1 LQRNTAAFLQA
12 LANGQTSTVQNSLT
26 VADTP
31 SLTDQ
36 LTRIVN
42 FRVAAGLTP
51 SASQLATSLV
61 NSLVAIGQVPAANAN
76 ALIASVLQGRNQPP
90 SIVCPSAAVN
100 ECTQSAST
108 PVALTAHVSDP
119 DGDALTV
126 TWNADGSQL
135 RVDQVPSGPAP
146 TTAALTLTQPFSLG
160 VHNLNISVT
169 DNRSAPVAC
178 TTTATVRDTTP
189 PVVSAS
195 VGSPILWT
203 PDHTMVNVGFNATAL
218 DKCSGPERVSVKVFS
233 NESQFAQGSGNFSP
247 DASGGAGGLL
257 LRSERTGSGNGRVYL
272 IVASSVDPAGNRAF
286 ACTTAVVPHDQNDAS
301 LQGVQALAATAQG
314 FCVSNGGSAPAGYF
328 AIDGTQ

>member
-1 LQRNTAAFLQA
+1 VS
-12 LANGQTSTVQNSLT
+12 QTPT
-26 VADTP
+26 
-31 SLTDQ
+31 LTDQ

-51 SASQLATSLV
+51 SASQLAASLV
-61 NSLVAIGQVPAANAN
+61 NSLVAIGQVPAADAN
-76 ALIASVLQGRNQPP
+76 ALIASVLNSPNHPP
-90 SIVCPSAAVN
+90 SIVCPSPGVN
-100 ECTQSAST
+100 ECTLNAGT
-108 PVALTAHVSDP
+108 PVSLTTNVSDP

-169 DNRSAPVAC
+169 DNKSAPVAC
-178 TTTATVRDTTP
+178 ATTATVRDTTP
-189 PVVSAS
+189 PAVSAS
-195 VGSPILWT
+195 VGSPVLWT
-203 PDHTMVNVGFNATAL
+203 PDHTMANVGYAATAQ
-218 DKCSGPERVSVKVFS
+218 DQCSGPQPVSVKVFS

-247 DASGGAGGLL
+247 DASGGAAGLL
-257 LRSERTGSGNGRVYL
+257 LRSERSGGGNGRVYL

-286 ACTTAVVPHDQNDAS
+286 ACSTAVVPHDQDDVS
-301 LQGVQALAATAQG
+301 LQAVQALAATAQG
-314 FCVSNGGSAPAGYF
+314 FCVSNGGTAPAGYF